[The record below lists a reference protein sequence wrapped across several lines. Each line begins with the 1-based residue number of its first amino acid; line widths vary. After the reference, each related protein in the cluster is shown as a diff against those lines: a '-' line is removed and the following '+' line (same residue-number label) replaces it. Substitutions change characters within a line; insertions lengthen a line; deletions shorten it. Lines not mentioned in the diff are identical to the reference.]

1 MSSAVFQSTI
11 QKVEIAPSHATA
23 VMKAIAPSV
32 DALATAFLKGVPA
45 ESKRQVVEATA
56 TLIDIQT
63 SLAAAERILKISIN
77 PTLLTSSQGG
87 EAGWVRDTYS
97 LIRETHEHLRSTI
110 YQPDAKP
117 VELLCTLITTDT
129 GSGLSLP
136 RLLRAFAKSSFYSHL
151 YLGVPS
157 HREELSIETAFNQ
170 PGLSKFL
177 ANPTHR
183 V

>member
-1 MSSAVFQSTI
+1 
-11 QKVEIAPSHATA
+11 
-23 VMKAIAPSV
+23 V
-32 DALATAFLKGVPA
+32 DALASAFLKGVPA
-45 ESKRQVVEATA
+45 ESKRQLVEATA

-63 SLAAAERILKISIN
+63 SLAAAERIMKISID
-77 PTLLTSSQGG
+77 PTLLASSQGG
-87 EAGWVRDTYS
+87 EAGWVGDIYN

-110 YQPDAKP
+110 YHPEAKP
-117 VELLCTLITTDT
+117 LELLCTLITTDT

-157 HREELSIETAFNQ
+157 HREALSIETAFNQ